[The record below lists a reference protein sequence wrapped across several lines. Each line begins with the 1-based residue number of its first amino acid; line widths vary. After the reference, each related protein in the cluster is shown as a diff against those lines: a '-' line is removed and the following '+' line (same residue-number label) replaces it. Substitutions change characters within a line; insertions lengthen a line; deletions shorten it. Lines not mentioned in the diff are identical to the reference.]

1 MSLGELS
8 DLVVKKMKKMKKV
21 IWIVV
26 IGLAILIPVLL
37 VKKCGSDE
45 IISVSVEKPAK
56 RSITEFVSANG
67 KIQPEVELKI
77 TSDVSGEII
86 EMFVKEGDAVTK
98 GQLLCRIRPDIYES
112 AMDRVN
118 AAVNSSKSNLQNT
131 KAQLDQAKANFA
143 NATSSYNRN
152 KKLFDQGTISQ
163 AEFDAAKAQYES
175 AVATVKSAEETVK
188 SAEFNIN
195 SAQASYKEANENLVK
210 TMIYAPVSG
219 TVSKLNVEKG
229 ERVQGVQ
236 GFQGTEIMRLAN
248 LNEMEVNV
256 EVNENDIIRVKKGD
270 TTLIE
275 VDAYKDRRFKGIV
288 TEIANSAN
296 TTGITADQVTNFAV
310 KIRVLQESYKD
321 LIKENSPAP
330 FRPGMSATVE
340 IQTKKVNSVL
350 SVPIMAVTTRVDSS
364 KINKEKD
371 LSTEVGGVVVTNNL
385 EEKEKKEAKAEQV
398 VFVVRDGKAKKI
410 KVKTGIQD
418 NDFIEV
424 TEGLTDKDE
433 VVTSPYG
440 AISKKLKD
448 DISVQIKDKDKL
460 FTEKE

>member
-1 MSLGELS
+1 
-8 DLVVKKMKKMKKV
+8 MKKIV
-21 IWIVV
+21 WI
-26 IGLAILIPVLL
+26 IISGLVILIPVLL
-37 VKKCGSDE
+37 VKKCGSAE

-56 RSITEFVSANG
+56 RSIIEFVSANG
-67 KIQPEVELKI
+67 KIQPEVEVKI
-77 TSDVSGEII
+77 SSDVSGEII
-86 EMFVKEGDAVTK
+86 EMLVKEGDAVTK
-98 GQLLCRIRPDIYES
+98 GQLLCRIKPDIYES

-131 KAQLDQAKANFA
+131 KAQLEQAKANLA

-163 AEFDAAKAQYES
+163 AEFDAAKAQYEG

-236 GFQGTEIMRLAN
+236 GFQGTEIMKLAN

-275 VDAYKDRRFKGIV
+275 VDAYKDRKFKGIV

-340 IQTKKVNSVL
+340 IQTKKVNNVM

-364 KINKEKD
+364 QIKKEKD
-371 LSTEVGGVVVTNNL
+371 LSSEIGGVVVTNNL
-385 EEKEKKEAKAEQV
+385 EEKEKTKKEVKAEQV
-398 VFVVRDGKAKKI
+398 VFVVRDGKAKMI

-418 NDFIEV
+418 NDFIEI
-424 TEGLTDKDE
+424 TEGLSDKDE
-433 VVTSPYG
+433 VVSSPYG

-448 DISVQIKDKDKL
+448 DIAVQVKDKDKL
-460 FTEKE
+460 FADKE

>member
-1 MSLGELS
+1 
-8 DLVVKKMKKMKKV
+8 MKKV
-21 IWIVV
+21 IWIV
-26 IGLAILIPVLL
+26 ISGLVILIPVLL
-37 VKKCGSDE
+37 VKKCGSNE

-131 KAQLDQAKANFA
+131 KAQLDQAKANLA

-163 AEFDAAKAQYES
+163 AEYDVAKAQYES

-256 EVNENDIIRVKKGD
+256 EVNENDIIRVKKND

-275 VDAYKDRRFKGIV
+275 VDAYKDRKFKGIV

-340 IQTKKVNSVL
+340 IQTKKVNNVL

-364 KINKEKD
+364 QIKKEED
-371 LSTEVGGVVVTNNL
+371 LTSEVGGVVITNNL
-385 EEKEKKEAKAEQV
+385 EEKEKTKKEVKADQV

-418 NDFIEV
+418 NDYIEI
-424 TEGLTDKDE
+424 TEGLNANDE
-433 VVTSPYG
+433 VVSSPYG

-448 DISVQIKDKDKL
+448 DTAVQIKDKDKL
-460 FTEKE
+460 FAEKE